1 MSSIEKKKNFTSFE
15 KKFLLECMVKYKHV
29 IENKKTD
36 GSSIKAKQEAWLKIA
51 SAFNASTYINEK
63 VIIIYN
69 NLYNCI

>member
-1 MSSIEKKKNFTSFE
+1 
-15 KKFLLECMVKYKHV
+15 MVKYKHV

-36 GSSIKAKQEAWLKIA
+36 DSSIKAKQKAWLKIA